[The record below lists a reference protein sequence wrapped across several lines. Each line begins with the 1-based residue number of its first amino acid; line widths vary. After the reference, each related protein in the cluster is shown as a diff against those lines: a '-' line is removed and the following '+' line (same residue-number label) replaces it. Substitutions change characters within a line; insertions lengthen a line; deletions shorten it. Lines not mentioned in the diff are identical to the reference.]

1 MNPLLNPWH
10 TGEPGTVDATGRETC
25 YELPVSAGMGTESK
39 VSGAEVSGGNLVTTG
54 GARF

>member
-10 TGEPGTVDATGRETC
+10 TGEPGTVDATGRGTC
-25 YELPVSAGMGTESK
+25 YELPVSTGTGTESK
-39 VSGAEVSGGNLVTTG
+39 VSGAEVNGGNLVTTE

>member
-39 VSGAEVSGGNLVTTG
+39 VSGAEVSGGNLVTTE